1 MNLHPILESLSHG
14 DKRMIQGVEEV
25 IRILNKDNTL
35 FPIIIEGIINENELI
50 AMRSAD
56 AIEKLTINNPEW
68 LQPYKNTLIKLVND
82 VKQQE
87 VRWHLC
93 QFIPRLTLSLKERI
107 ELTEYFKFYLTDK
120 SRIVVTFTMQALVDL
135 AGNDST
141 MKSDV
146 RPIIEKLM
154 KVGSSAMQSRGR
166 KLLLKLDS

>member
-14 DKRMIQGVEEV
+14 DKRMVLGVEEAV
-25 IRILNKDNTL
+25 ESVLKNPSL
-35 FPIIIEGIINENELI
+35 FPILINGLITNNELI

-56 AIEKLTINNPEW
+56 SIEKLTIHNQEW
-68 LQPYKNTLIKLVND
+68 LQPHKNTLIKLVND

-93 QFIPRLTLSLKERI
+93 QIIPRLTLSLKERI

-154 KVGSSAMQSRGR
+154 KVGSPAMQSRGR

>member
-1 MNLHPILESLSHG
+1 
-14 DKRMIQGVEEV
+14 
-25 IRILNKDNTL
+25 
-35 FPIIIEGIINENELI
+35 
-50 AMRSAD
+50 
-56 AIEKLTINNPEW
+56 
-68 LQPYKNTLIKLVND
+68 LIKLVND

-93 QFIPRLTLSLKERI
+93 QIIPRLTLSLKERI